1 MLGPATSSTSLSLSQ
16 EGLEE
21 EEEERMRRTLEAL
34 VESRP
39 LPKDEQL
46 REQEKEIRLRE
57 EYAKSKESDRTS
69 GKTPPSI
76 GKGVVEREAVRIEVP
91 MNPRRG
97 EDESGGEVEDRGESV
112 EEMGEL
118 EEEKPKK
125 MSRYVSF
132 NCWIFPFT
140 SRVLKSWKLT
150 ISLRCVVP
158 RFRMKQLGLL
168 D

>member
-1 MLGPATSSTSLSLSQ
+1 MLGPATSSTSLSQ

-34 VESRP
+34 VEGRP

-76 GKGVVEREAVRIEVP
+76 GKGVVEREPVRIEVP
-91 MNPRRG
+91 MNAKR
-97 EDESGGEVEDRGESV
+97 GEVESGAGEVGGRGESV

-132 NCWIFPFT
+132 NCWIFRFT
-140 SRVLKSWKLT
+140 SGCSRVGS
-150 ISLRCVVP
+150 
-158 RFRMKQLGLL
+158 
-168 D
+168 